1 MLIKIN
7 GIDLDYRDQGTGIPL
22 VFLHAFPL
30 NQQMWNDQLDTL
42 QSRCR
47 TISVDLRGFG
57 GSGGSEVPV
66 SMDQMAADVRKLL
79 TAVGVHRIVLVG
91 PSIAGDFSLPYLP
104 LYP

>member
-30 NQQMWNDQLDTL
+30 NQQLGNAQLDTL
-42 QSRCR
+42 QTLCR
-47 TISVDLRGFG
+47 TFPVARRGLG

-66 SMDQMAADVRKLL
+66 SMDQMAADVRELL

-91 PSIAGDFSLPYLP
+91 LSMGGYV
-104 LYP
+104 